1 MAEWSKA
8 IVLKTIVP
16 LGTIGSN
23 PITSSMNTFELKNG
37 QIVCKKCGS
46 KNVSIKAGMMVDR
59 AWCNDCNNEDYI

>member
-23 PITSSMNTFELKNG
+23 PITSSMSTFEYKND
-37 QIVCKKCGS
+37 QWVCKKCGS
-46 KNVSIKAGMMVDR
+46 TNVFIKAGMMVDR
-59 AWCNDCNNEDYI
+59 AWCRECNNEDYL